1 MDPPG
6 TQLFSAVDA
15 AKRIW
20 PERRQ
25 NGCPQEAK
33 SLMAGRRDSV
43 LKEAEKHW
51 QRVTQPKAAQT
62 SASSCVEHRRE
73 HCPARLNV

>member
-33 SLMAGRRDSV
+33 SLMAGRRGSA
-43 LKEAEKHW
+43 LKDAEKHW
-51 QRVTQPKAAQT
+51 QIFKGLLSPKLP
-62 SASSCVEHRRE
+62 R
-73 HCPARLNV
+73 PAHLRA